1 MDLRRAVLVEPLD
14 RRSFLLLGHGV
25 EGAGEDDAHGRTMAD
40 ARRFTGSLRST
51 PISVA

>member
-1 MDLRRAVLVEPLD
+1 MNLRRAVLLEPPD
-14 RRSFLLLGHGV
+14 RRSFLLLGHPV
-25 EGAGEDDAHGRTMAD
+25 EGAGEGDAPGRTMAN